1 MDVSIEELLVGV
13 ERDFT
18 NRQIWSQVLANK
30 FADDVELHSIELD
43 NVMRSVHVILD
54 SLVVCIHIILIFIII
69 INYYYYFIINIIYLL
84 TLYLSIDSGFL
95 FGIH

>member
-43 NVMRSVHVILD
+43 HVMRSFHVILD
-54 SLVVCIHIILIFIII
+54 SLVVFINMILIFFFSIIIIII
-69 INYYYYFIINIIYLL
+69 INYYYYFFIITIIYLL
-84 TLYLSIDSGFL
+84 TLHCLL
-95 FGIH
+95 TR